1 MPTNLERRVCALE
14 DEISNGE
21 RTVTLTLNTGET
33 YVLPHDFFK
42 KFFAEERAPG
52 SMALPIFHDPN
63 WKEA

>member
-14 DEISNGE
+14 AKIGTGE
-21 RTVTLTLNTGET
+21 RMITYTLNTGET

-52 SMALPIFHDPN
+52 SMALPIFHDPY
-63 WKEA
+63 